1 MLNSDPLAD
10 DELRRDRLL
19 ASVALILGT
28 GLFIALPFALRE
40 GAEFFLPLAIAVI
53 LSIALVPSLEWF
65 ERRRV
70 PSTLSALLC
79 TLLFLLLANG
89 ALAVIIVPATDWF
102 AELPSKIP
110 KIMQNLAPVIDLYS
124 NTQKFLDDTTRL
136 VTMGPVAEAQKV
148 ATDSPGSLLDLF
160 ASAAPELA
168 LQMAF
173 VILVIFF
180 FLAGWTK
187 LRENTI
193 NSRGSF
199 SGAMAT
205 ARVIQ
210 NVVSATSAYLITIS
224 MINCCLGI
232 AVGIVLWILGMPSP
246 AMWGGIVALMN
257 FIPYLGPVLAALL
270 LGLGGLMT
278 FDDLWVAMIPA
289 VVQIGF
295 HLVEANFVTPLILG
309 RRLTINPLLI
319 LVSLS
324 YWTWVWGTA
333 GALLAVPMLIIAQTV
348 IAAAGKPDIAGFLFE
363 SGTLTSTRAAARRV
377 AERAGQPAE

>member
-28 GLFIALPFALRE
+28 GLFIALTFALRE

-232 AVGIVLWILGMPSP
+232 AVGIHHGQARQPRGQLDGDGRPRVQFAGQRVT
-246 AMWGGIVALMN
+246 AEIVA
-257 FIPYLGPVLAALL
+257 
-270 LGLGGLMT
+270 
-278 FDDLWVAMIPA
+278 
-289 VVQIGF
+289 IG
-295 HLVEANFVTPLILG
+295 
-309 RRLTINPLLI
+309 
-319 LVSLS
+319 
-324 YWTWVWGTA
+324 
-333 GALLAVPMLIIAQTV
+333 
-348 IAAAGKPDIAGFLFE
+348 IAARAQALELGAPLRDERGFCPGFVVLGHGVPIVP
-363 SGTLTSTRAAARRV
+363 SSSWLR
-377 AERAGQPAE
+377 